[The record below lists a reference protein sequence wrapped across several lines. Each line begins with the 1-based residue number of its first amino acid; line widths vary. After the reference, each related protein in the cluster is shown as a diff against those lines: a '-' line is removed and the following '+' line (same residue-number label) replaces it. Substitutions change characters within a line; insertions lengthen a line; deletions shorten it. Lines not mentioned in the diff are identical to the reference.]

1 MSQSDTFGRLFRK
14 YRIDRDLKQQELADR
29 VGYRGN
35 SRHAIISRIEG
46 ALPAT
51 FANPE
56 QVSKLLHALHNERN
70 FTLTEIHQLA
80 TTYLGLDTLKGA
92 GERSHLAIAI
102 GGLAFSSFW
111 SSVVAHLALHAGS
124 RYHLLLRT
132 HGEDLGSEQEI
143 LQSFV
148 DRAHS
153 LHGVILAPAQGLYRG
168 PSPRQT
174 EIRRGLVRQLQERDV
189 PVVLLDRWLTDADQH
204 ALRDHAPVVA
214 LDHYD
219 AARKAVRKLCEAGHS
234 RIGVLLDLEHDQVQQ
249 ERHRGAIDEMQA
261 QGMDVDRRLIIF
273 GAAGQQVDRSALGNS
288 PFGFH
293 NVRMNTGALLGRR
306 EGHQAPTAI
315 LCTTSY
321 ATLDAYTAIVRDHG
335 LRIPDQVSLMGF
347 DDVTELRRLGIS
359 RVPYK
364 PRDAALHAIDKIH
377 DYHEPAR
384 SAQAQRDHFWR
395 VGYADADWGIA
406 TYEEPGTI
414 SYIHDR

>member
-1 MSQSDTFGRLFRK
+1 MSQSDSFGRLFRK
-14 YRIDRDLKQQELADR
+14 YRLDRGLKQQELADR
-29 VGYRGN
+29 VGYSGS
-35 SRHAIISRIEG
+35 SRHAIISRIES
-46 ALPAT
+46 ALPGT
-51 FANPE
+51 FANPG
-56 QVSKLLHALHNERN
+56 QVSKLLHALHAERS
-70 FTLTEIHQLA
+70 FTLTEIYQLA
-80 TTYLGLDTLKGA
+80 TTYLGLDAMKGA

-111 SSVVAHLALHAGS
+111 SSVVAHLALHAGP
-124 RYHLLLRT
+124 RYHMLLRT

-143 LQSFV
+143 LQSFI

-168 PSPRQT
+168 PSSRQT
-174 EIRRGLVRQLQERDV
+174 EIRRSLVRHLQERDV
-189 PVVLLDRWLTDADQH
+189 PVVLLDRWLSDADQH

-234 RIGVLLDLEHDQVQQ
+234 RIGVLLDLEHDHVQQ
-249 ERHRGAIDEMQA
+249 ERHRGAVDELQA
-261 QGMDVDRRLIIF
+261 QGIDVDRRLIIF
-273 GAAGQQVDRSALGNS
+273 GAAGQQVDRSALGHS

-293 NVRMNTGALLGRR
+293 NVRMNAGALLGRS
-306 EGHQAPTAI
+306 QPPTAL

-321 ATLDAYTAIVRDHG
+321 ATLDAYTAIVRDRG

-364 PRDAALHAIDKIH
+364 PRDAALHAIDKIS
-377 DYHEPAR
+377 DYHDPAR
-384 SAQAQRDHFWR
+384 SALSRRDHFWR

-414 SYIHDR
+414 SYIHDS